1 MPGNPTTT
9 GPTTT
14 GEISTDFDL
23 QPTDR
28 LAVGAPAPLFKLAD
42 PAGEIWQLGQVHLSG
57 RPAVLLFL
65 RGPVESGSA
74 LLSALRDH
82 HGAMGDLEAAVVV
95 ISPESAAALG
105 RLKDRQGLPFPV
117 LSDPGDQVARAY
129 GVGRRSV
136 GVPGEASE
144 SILLDANQ
152 RVVLPLPGPEVA
164 TAAEEI
170 LAALGALQA
179 ARPVQYMTPHPPVL
193 QIPKVLSPEECRSLI
208 HVFHSQGDKW
218 LEPGN
223 FSYDEDDF
231 KMKVLD
237 YGRQDR
243 VDHIIADKAVMAR
256 IDARLQS
263 RVIPEIRKVF
273 QYQVTNR
280 DYLHIAR
287 YEGPRQ
293 GLAVGHRDDSR
304 PEFANRRFALSIN
317 LNSGEYEGGELVYR
331 EYGEQRYRPESGTA
345 LVFSSTLLH
354 EVLETTDGARY
365 TLLSNFSGKT

>member
-9 GPTTT
+9 GDV
-14 GEISTDFDL
+14 SKDFDL
-23 QPTDR
+23 APTDR
-28 LAVGAPAPLFKLAD
+28 ITVGAPAPLFKLAD
-42 PAGEIWQLGQVHLSG
+42 PSGEIWQLGQVHLSG
-57 RPAVLLFL
+57 RPVVLLFL
-65 RGPVESGSA
+65 RGVAETGSA
-74 LLSALRDH
+74 LLTALRDH
-82 HGAMGDLEAAVVV
+82 HGPMRDLEAAVVV
-95 ISPESAAALG
+95 ISPESGAALG
-105 RLKDRQGLPFPV
+105 RLKDQQRLPFPM
-117 LSDPGDQVARAY
+117 LTDPGDGVARAY

-136 GVPGEASE
+136 GVPGESSE
-144 SILLDANQ
+144 IVVLDANQ
-152 RVVLPLPGPEVA
+152 RVVLPLPGPEVT
-164 TAAEEI
+164 TAAQEI
-170 LAALGALQA
+170 LAALEALKA
-179 ARPVQYMTPHPPVL
+179 ARPVQHMMPHPPVL
-193 QIPKVLSPEECRSLI
+193 QIPNVLSPEECRWLI
-208 HVFHSQGDKW
+208 HIFHSQGEKW

-223 FSYDEDDF
+223 FSYDKEDF

-273 QYQVTNR
+273 QYTVTNR

-293 GLAVGHRDDSR
+293 GLAVVHRDDSR
-304 PEFANRRFALSIN
+304 PGFANRRFALSLN
-317 LNSGEYEGGELVYR
+317 LNSGEYEGGELCFR

-354 EVLETTDGARY
+354 EVLETTEGCRY